1 MRILGLMVYVAI
13 SQKRVFGCFLRL
25 FPHISTLFSEIAWTV
40 CPEYDSETVFSANI
54 LPRPFFELF
63 REEVWTPGKQGRLP
77 KTKSC
82 SLNPLLSGTLG
93 SGKIAVR
100 QYPWQ
105 GKGKVWTTSPRN
117 AKYMEESMV
126 AATPSP
132 ETVAQWWEEYKADV
146 SDQNKRNRLVENYLP
161 LVRYHA
167 QKVWMRL
174 PDGVDLDDLT
184 SAGVFG
190 LMDAIDAFD
199 LSRDVKFETYCAPRI
214 RGAMLDELRNM
225 DWVPRLVRTKAKK
238 INEATKLL
246 DDKLG
251 RKPTE
256 AEIADYLGISSDE
269 FEKMSREANTATV
282 VSLNKKL
289 CETDGSKE
297 VSELDVLE
305 DQRGEDPTSR
315 LQKIDT
321 MRLVTKG
328 LKRNERLI
336 LLLYY
341 YQDMTMKEI
350 GMTLDLSESRVS
362 QIHSSIV
369 QRLQGTL
376 SERKPEFT
384 S

>member
-1 MRILGLMVYVAI
+1 
-13 SQKRVFGCFLRL
+13 
-25 FPHISTLFSEIAWTV
+25 
-40 CPEYDSETVFSANI
+40 
-54 LPRPFFELF
+54 
-63 REEVWTPGKQGRLP
+63 
-77 KTKSC
+77 
-82 SLNPLLSGTLG
+82 
-93 SGKIAVR
+93 
-100 QYPWQ
+100 
-105 GKGKVWTTSPRN
+105 
-117 AKYMEESMV
+117 MV
-126 AATPSP
+126 AAVPSP
-132 ETVAQWWEEYKADV
+132 EEIANLWKSYRDNPEDM
-146 SDQNKRNRLVENYLP
+146 SLRNRLVEHYLP
-161 LVRYHA
+161 LVRYHG
-167 QKVWMRL
+167 QRVWSRL
-174 PDGVDLDDLT
+174 PDGVDLDDLI

-199 LSRDVKFETYCAPRI
+199 LNRDVKFETYCASRI

-238 INEATKLL
+238 INEATKIL
-246 DDKLG
+246 DDRLG

-256 AEIADYLGISSDE
+256 KEIADYLEISMEDY
-269 FEKMSREANTATV
+269 EKMAKEANTAMVT
-282 VSLNKKL
+282 SLNKKW

-305 DQRGEDPTSR
+305 DLRGEDPTSR

-350 GMTLDLSESRVS
+350 GATLDLSESRVS

-376 SERKPEFT
+376 SERLPEFAD
-384 S
+384 